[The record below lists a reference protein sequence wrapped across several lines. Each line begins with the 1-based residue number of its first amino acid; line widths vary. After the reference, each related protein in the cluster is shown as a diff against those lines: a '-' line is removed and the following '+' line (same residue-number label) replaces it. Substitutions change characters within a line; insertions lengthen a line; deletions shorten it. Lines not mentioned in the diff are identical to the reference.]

1 MSLAALLVNCPDV
14 SLRNPERALTL
25 IHENLQ
31 KDGRSYQLLGVANY
45 RAGRWAAA
53 VEALHESTS
62 LRNGGDAFDWLMLAM
77 AHHQLG
83 ESELATQYYDRA
95 ISAIESKQP
104 VSSFVFIH
112 RRQLAEVRQE
122 AESVMNVQLQTES
135 SSL

>member
-1 MSLAALLVNCPDV
+1 V
-14 SLRNPERALTL
+14 TL
-25 IHENLQ
+25 IYENLQ

-45 RAGRWAAA
+45 RAKRWAAA
-53 VEALHESTS
+53 IDALQDGMS

-83 ESELATQYYDRA
+83 ASELATQYYDQA
-95 ISAIESKQP
+95 INAIESGEP

-122 AESVMNVQLQTES
+122 AESVMNVQLQTAS